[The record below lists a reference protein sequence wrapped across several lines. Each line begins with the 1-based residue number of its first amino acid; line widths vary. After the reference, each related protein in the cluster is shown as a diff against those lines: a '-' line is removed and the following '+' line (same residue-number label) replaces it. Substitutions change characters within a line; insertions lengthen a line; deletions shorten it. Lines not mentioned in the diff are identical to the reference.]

1 VLILGS
7 FFHCLA
13 LSGRNSWKWKQRRS
27 GKRSAVEA
35 GSMHVAAMH
44 VSGMQVSGPWTWL
57 YSAWVASEVLI
68 AIATRTRRGGGEVR
82 DRGTQVLLWIVII
95 GSIAAVRWTT
105 GAVAAP
111 IFGRAHW
118 LRVAGLLLLAAG
130 LAIRWAAILN
140 LGSAFSAN
148 VAIRKAQRVRTTGL
162 YRYVRHPSYLGLVLI
177 FLAIGIYS
185 RNGISLAIAVVPPTL
200 ALLYR
205 IQVEE
210 TALREAF
217 GEEYIAYSRTTK
229 RLFPGIY

>member
-1 VLILGS
+1 
-7 FFHCLA
+7 
-13 LSGRNSWKWKQRRS
+13 
-27 GKRSAVEA
+27 
-35 GSMHVAAMH
+35 MHVAAMH
-44 VSGMQVSGPWTWL
+44 VSGMQVSGLWTLL
-57 YSAWVASEVLI
+57 YWAWVASEVLI
-68 AIATRTRRGGGEVR
+68 AIATRTRHGRGEVR
-82 DRGTQVLLWIVII
+82 DRGTQALLWIVIG
-95 GSIAAVRWTT
+95 GSITAMSWTT
-105 GAVAAP
+105 HAVAAP

-118 LRVAGLLLLAAG
+118 LRSAALLLLAAG

-185 RNGISLAIAVVPPTL
+185 RNWISLAIAVVPPTL

-229 RLFPGIY
+229 RLLPGIY